1 MYFFPFFNFFK
12 KTTWP
17 WELSRQT
24 SIGWSHEMIPQGP
37 WMKLRGD
44 FVAGI
49 YDQSS
54 CDVPKLSLEK
64 TFSTLII
71 ITSWDS
77 PTPIIS
83 ARIMRMKKKKKD
95 PRSIWYPSTCHKR
108 PLSPKI
114 HVFTLKFGAH
124 EHGAARNRRKPGEA
138 TEQWQPGSKK
148 TRAEGVAN
156 SLFSRKKT
164 QRVYFFFYSRNAFNP
179 HTSSSRWLRNTIL
192 S

>member
-1 MYFFPFFNFFK
+1 MALRTFK
-12 KTTWP
+12 TNVDRMK
-17 WELSRQT
+17 SRNDT
-24 SIGWSHEMIPQGP
+24 PRSLNETEGGFRGRN
-37 WMKLRGD
+37 LRP
-44 FVAGI
+44 VIMRRA
-49 YDQSS
+49 
-54 CDVPKLSLEK
+54 K
-64 TFSTLII
+64 TFSRKNFFHLDHHHKLRLSNSDNIRKNHE
-71 ITSWDS
+71 DE
-77 PTPIIS
+77 
-83 ARIMRMKKKKKD
+83 KKKKE